1 MKCLLITR
9 YTKAAA
15 SLSSAELSPTRMNSL
30 SLTAFNSQQLM
41 RAMLAQSKPV
51 VSNATMNISFYGVV
65 TTEPSINIK

>member
-15 SLSSAELSPTRMNSL
+15 SLSSAELSPINSL

-41 RAMLAQSKPV
+41 RAMLVQSKPV